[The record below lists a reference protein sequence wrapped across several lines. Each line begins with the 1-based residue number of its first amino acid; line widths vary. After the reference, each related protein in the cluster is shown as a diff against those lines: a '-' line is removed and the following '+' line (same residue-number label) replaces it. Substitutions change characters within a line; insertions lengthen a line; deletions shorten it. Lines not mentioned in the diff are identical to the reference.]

1 MRIWIDADACPRP
14 VRDIVFKRAEKKG
27 IRVTLVANSFQRTP
41 PVAWIDSVQVPKGM
55 DEADHYIAAHV
66 QPADLVITQDVPLAA
81 DVVGVGATAV
91 SVRGELWTE
100 DNVREH
106 LSIRDFMTEARAL
119 GVTTA
124 GPPPFDARARQTF
137 ANAFDRWLASSSGT

>member
-14 VRDIVFKRAEKKG
+14 VRDIVFKRAEKKAL
-27 IRVTLVANSFQRTP
+27 RVTLVANSFQRTP
-41 PVAWIDSVQVPKGM
+41 PVGWIDFVQVPAGM

-81 DVVGVGATAV
+81 DVVGIGATAV

-119 GVTTA
+119 GVTTG
-124 GPPPFDARARQTF
+124 GPPPFDSRARQAF
-137 ANAFDRWLASSSGT
+137 ANAFDRWLAGVAAR